1 MKWWFKIWKFIV
13 IAAAVIMVWN
23 DFNYEYEIVPRKK
36 MSSNTIQ
43 QDSINTIQQ
52 DSILIDEIENT

>member
-23 DFNYEYEIVPRKK
+23 DFNYEYDYESDLVFYDIWT
-36 MSSNTIQ
+36 N
-43 QDSINTIQQ
+43 DY
-52 DSILIDEIENT
+52 DEIRYP